1 MNRTESR
8 LRIIGVDVATQP
20 KSVGLAH
27 CAYRDSR
34 LQVETI
40 LVEPTWEAIDAR
52 IGSWLRAP
60 ASGVPTLLALDAPLG
75 WPSTLSEALQSH
87 RAGES
92 LPPGAN
98 ELFRRRTDD
107 AVAAALGKRPLD
119 VGADRIARTAHAAL
133 RLLARL
139 RRTHELEIPLAWDPG
154 PPSTTSAIEVY
165 PAGTLVSRSLRSSGY
180 KGPAP
185 KAAAARDRIID
196 GLTTELAFSSESASL
211 MQSSDH
217 LLDAV
222 LCCVA
227 AHDFANGR
235 VIEPDIP
242 DLARQEGWIWVAP
255 RS

>member
-1 MNRTESR
+1 MRHLETR

-27 CAYRDSR
+27 CTYSDGR
-34 LQVETI
+34 LGVETV
-40 LVEPTWEAIDAR
+40 LAEPSWDAIDAR
-52 IGSWLRAP
+52 IGDWLHSTTSDA
-60 ASGVPTLLALDAPLG
+60 PTLLALDAPLG
-75 WPSTLSEALQSH
+75 WPSRLSASLQSH

-92 LPPGAN
+92 LPPVAN

-107 AVAAALGKRPLD
+107 VIANALGKRPLD
-119 VGADRIARTAHAAL
+119 VGADRIARTAHTAL

-139 RRTHELEIPLAWDPG
+139 RRTHQLAIPLAWQPA
-154 PPSTTSAIEVY
+154 PPSVTCAIEVY
-165 PAGTLVSRSLRSSGY
+165 PAGTLVSRDLPSSGY
-180 KGPAP
+180 KGPMP
-185 KAAAARDRIID
+185 KAGALRDRIID
-196 GLTTELAFSSESASL
+196 GLHVELTLSSESARV

-235 VIEPDIP
+235 VIEPEQG